1 MVKASYK
8 SYSIII
14 NLTYLSI
21 IFVFL
26 RNTHHSSIL
35 LTHKLIILGDQTM
48 WVSPSLS
55 PSCGLLGLWGL
66 GISTL
71 RQPVSQLPLCHAAAM
86 PLASLGEFF
95 FGRNAAGLV
104 ISLGFHLIYIFF
116 QEAQWSFALRP
127 ISCSMNSKNKIRP
140 AIFVGSQLQCP
151 HHMQWHACV
160 CMCLRNLL
168 VVQLLH
174 WWPVGH
180 KWPEK
185 EHELLLCTSLAD
197 TPSTQPCSSCQIG
210 PCQS

>member
-1 MVKASYK
+1 MIKPCGFRHQFRHHVAC
-8 SYSIII
+8 
-14 NLTYLSI
+14 LACEVWGYLPY
-21 IFVFL
+21 
-26 RNTHHSSIL
+26 
-35 LTHKLIILGDQTM
+35 G
-48 WVSPSLS
+48 SLCR
-55 PSCGLLGLWGL
+55 SCR
-66 GISTL
+66 SAT
-71 RQPVSQLPLCHAAAM
+71 QLPCLWRR
-86 PLASLGEFF
+86 LGNAG
-95 FGRNAAGLV
+95 GRNAAGLV

-140 AIFVGSQLQCP
+140 AIFVRSQLQCP

-210 PCQS
+210 PCVS